1 MARIAK
7 SAADLPRN
15 SQISLVEAISM
26 ASSRATVEQFTE
38 LTYATGARVVE
49 DHRRRRP
56 RGCRHDGRHRRAQAP
71 RAPPLRL
78 RRVAS
83 TAARAVGRS
92 LQQRAQLART
102 SPRFTR
108 FSGSSARMT
117 ERVAAI
123 SAAALARSPL
133 AGPLLGAPAP
143 RVLGPTTLP
152 SFLIDPASPK
162 PSVGW
167 GWGAGG
173 RVLEACCCGVL
184 GRIARWGLA
193 AWVRVWGEA
202 VLGYV
207 SAACLSVSSATLA
220 AI

>member
-152 SFLIDPASPK
+152 SFLIDPASVWRLLRVRRCALHRNRPIAHL
-162 PSVGW
+162 S
-167 GWGAGG
+167 G
-173 RVLEACCCGVL
+173 RGLLTIAFAPPRFVLHEWVL
-184 GRIARWGLA
+184 HLSAVAWVSIARGA
-193 AWVRVWGEA
+193 QGS
-202 VLGYV
+202 G
-207 SAACLSVSSATLA
+207 
-220 AI
+220 

>member
-56 RGCRHDGRHRRAQAP
+56 RGCRHDGRHRRPSAP

-152 SFLIDPASPK
+152 SFLIDPASVWRLLRVRRCALHRNRPIAHL
-162 PSVGW
+162 S
-167 GWGAGG
+167 G
-173 RVLEACCCGVL
+173 RGLLTIAFAPPRFVLHEWVL
-184 GRIARWGLA
+184 HLSAVSWVSIARGA
-193 AWVRVWGEA
+193 QGS
-202 VLGYV
+202 G
-207 SAACLSVSSATLA
+207 
-220 AI
+220 